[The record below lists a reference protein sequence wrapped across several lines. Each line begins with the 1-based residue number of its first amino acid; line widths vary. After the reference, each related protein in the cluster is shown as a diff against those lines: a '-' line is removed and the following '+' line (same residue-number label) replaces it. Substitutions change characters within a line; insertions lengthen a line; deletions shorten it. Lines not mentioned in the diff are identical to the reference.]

1 MGDEHGALIVLE
13 GAEGVGKTTQLW
25 RLAERARRAGLEV
38 EVVREP
44 GGTPLGD
51 EIRRLL
57 LDAPLHIVPRAEAL
71 LFMASRAQ
79 LVENVIR
86 PALSAGKLVLTDRFF
101 LSTYAYQHAGRGL
114 DEPAVRAA
122 NGLATDGLVPHL
134 TLLIDLPEGEGLA
147 RAASRGTPDRLE
159 RSGDG
164 FHTRVTRAFREFVR
178 PEWQLDHPECG
189 PIVLVEGQGTEQ
201 QVEDRIWTALLQ
213 RRPETFRPVHGS
225 HSES

>member
-1 MGDEHGALIVLE
+1 MRDGLGALIVLE

-25 RLAERARRAGLEV
+25 RLAERARRVGLEV

-44 GGTPLGD
+44 GGTPLGN

-79 LVENVIR
+79 LVDEVVQH
-86 PALSAGKLVLTDRFF
+86 ALSAGKVVLTDRFF

-114 DEPAVRAA
+114 DEQAVRTSNAF
-122 NGLATDGLVPHL
+122 ATDGLVPDL
-134 TLLIDLPEGEGLA
+134 TLLIDLPEGEGMA
-147 RAASRGTPDRLE
+147 RAASRSTPDRLE

-164 FHTRVTRAFREFVR
+164 FHVRVSRAFRDFAR
-178 PEWQLDHPECG
+178 PDWQREHPECG
-189 PIVLVEGQGTEQ
+189 PIVLVDGQGSEQ
-201 QVEDRIWTALLQ
+201 EVEDRIWDTLVRQ
-213 RRPETFRPVHGS
+213 RPETFGVPRGS